1 MKDNPLIS
9 VVIPV
14 YKVEKYIRECVDSVL
29 AQTYTNLDII
39 LVDDGSPD
47 ECPSICDGYAVRD
60 ERVRVVH
67 KPNGGLSSARNA
79 GIDAA
84 RGEYITF
91 IDSDDYVS
99 RVYVEQLYYA
109 LSESGADMSCILLS
123 QNEKDITNGFIA
135 EYKTYTAE
143 SALRKIMMSGLW
155 GPDCKLCRTKIFDEI
170 GIRFPEGM
178 IYEDIAVMFEI
189 IGSMQTI
196 AFSERVNYY
205 YRQTP
210 DSITRSLSLFPEK
223 YTHFYR
229 ACSMAEEYF
238 RKNYP
243 QLMMYLKNIYTH
255 FTMYF
260 IKNAI
265 PIRGKYPQVMTD
277 LTGRIR
283 VRDIPRYMLSNS
295 RLINKMAMIVVA
307 FAPKLG
313 VKIIGMTTKKP
324 ALH

>member
-29 AQTYTNLDII
+29 SQTYTNLDII

-47 ECPSICDGYAVRD
+47 ECPRICEDYAVKD
-60 ERVRVVH
+60 KRVRVIH
-67 KPNGGLSSARNA
+67 KVNGGLSSARNA

-109 LSESGADMSCILLS
+109 LNESGADMSCILLS

-155 GPDCKLCRTKIFDEI
+155 GAYCKLCRTKIFDEI

-178 IYEDIAVMFEI
+178 VYEDIAVMFSI

-196 AFSERVNYY
+196 AFSDRVNYY
-205 YRQTP
+205 YRGTP

-223 YTHFYR
+223 YTHFYK
-229 ACSMAEEYF
+229 AYSMAEEYF

-243 QLMMYLKNIYTH
+243 QLLGYLKNIYIG
-255 FTMYF
+255 FTMSF
-260 IKNAI
+260 IKKVV
-265 PIRGKYPQVMTD
+265 PVKDKYPQVVED
-277 LTGRIR
+277 LTSKILM
-283 VRDIPRYMLSNS
+283 RDIPRYVFSSQRFLSK
-295 RLINKMAMIVVA
+295 IAMIVVA
-307 FAPKLG
+307 FAHKLG